1 MLVSHLLT
9 SAAKPGGWETCGDPA
24 TRKDSFWDTA
34 CPASASCC
42 HQWLSPTQGHWGCV
56 DFVDAQCCANGHT
69 ACPSGHRCLDRAYE
83 LNPVRRAHTR
93 VMPDALFLVLY
104 SRRVAHNRRA
114 RLGVCRL

>member
-9 SAAKPGGWETCGDPA
+9 SAAKPDGWETCGDPA

-69 ACPSGHRCLDRAYE
+69 ACPSGHRCLDQAYE
-83 LNPVRRAHTR
+83 LNSVRRAHMSLPCFSP
-93 VMPDALFLVLY
+93 VVAVLLT
-104 SRRVAHNRRA
+104 STVHG
-114 RLGVCRL
+114 LGACRI